1 MKPVNTIE
9 QYYIVKY
16 LYEHFFMD
24 AIDIELI
31 DRFTILVSDIYGDI
45 LYFRYEDGKINFYDM
60 IAKQLARK

>member
-1 MKPVNTIE
+1 
-9 QYYIVKY
+9 VKY